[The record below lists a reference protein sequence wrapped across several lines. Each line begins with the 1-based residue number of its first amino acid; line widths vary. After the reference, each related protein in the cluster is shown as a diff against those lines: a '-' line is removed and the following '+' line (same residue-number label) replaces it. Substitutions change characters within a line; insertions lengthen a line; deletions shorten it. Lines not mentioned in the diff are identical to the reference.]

1 MLGNL
6 SFYLTLNSGHIHIAL
21 FYCLSQQKDLYHEPG
36 CKNRL
41 IIAKKKNVE
50 LEVNGWCLWG
60 QLDVLC
66 SLKSGIS
73 EEVLK
78 AYDGNDSQ
86 KPSLM
91 AMSSVYKSIEDVAD
105 RDVNIRYILQ
115 FLFFI
120 EDTAGKVGSQIVREH
135 LTLGF
140 NVRAAVQSTHSRI
153 FGESMAF
160 DNIFEF
166 LEL

>member
-1 MLGNL
+1 MVKER
-6 SFYLTLNSGHIHIAL
+6 
-21 FYCLSQQKDLYHEPG
+21 QKDLYHEPG

-41 IIAKKKNVE
+41 IIAKKTWSWR
-50 LEVNGWCLWG
+50 LVNGWCLWE

-78 AYDGNDSQ
+78 AYDGNDFQ

-91 AMSSVYKSIEDVAD
+91 AIVSQIYDVSQ
-105 RDVNIRYILQ
+105 RWCILQ

-120 EDTAGKVGSQIVREH
+120 KDNAGKVGSQIVREH

-153 FGESMAF
+153 FGESW
-160 DNIFEF
+160 IFVF
-166 LEL
+166 C

>member
-41 IIAKKKNVE
+41 IIAKKKRGVGD
-50 LEVNGWCLWG
+50 GWCLWE

-78 AYDGNDSQ
+78 AYDGNNSQ

-91 AMSSVYKSIEDVAD
+91 AIVSQIYDVSQ
-105 RDVNIRYILQ
+105 RWYILQ

-153 FGESMAF
+153 FGESW
-160 DNIFEF
+160 IFVF
-166 LEL
+166 C